1 MNIIAHPSESA
12 AKRLLVEAGLPTADI
27 TAQHLQHF
35 FFCGP
40 GQDIEGLIGLELYG
54 EVALLRSLAVAPNQR
69 GSGLGS
75 RLVEHAERYARDQ
88 GVKSLYLLT
97 MTAEAFFMR
106 LGYVRIARDE
116 APADI
121 KTTTEFSGICPT
133 SSAVMVKYL

>member
-1 MNIIAHPSESA
+1 MDIIAHPSESA
-12 AKRLLVEAGLPTADI
+12 AKRLLVESGLPTADI
-27 TAQHLQHF
+27 TATHLRHF

-40 GQDIEGLIGLELYG
+40 GPDLEGLVGLELYG
-54 EVALLRSLAVAPNQR
+54 EAALLRSLAVAPNRR

-75 RLVEHAERYARDQ
+75 RLVEHAERYARDR
-88 GVKSLYLLT
+88 GVRSLYLLT
-97 MTAEAFFMR
+97 TTAEAFFLR

-133 SSAVMVKYL
+133 SSAFMVKNL